1 MIDIY
6 TKVWNRP
13 LLIESNDYG
22 EQDIKKNPRLSD
34 AENVEDYKQEGL
46 KDTGLRDKKD
56 SRRRKIDEAE
66 Y

>member
-1 MIDIY
+1 M
-6 TKVWNRP
+6 
-13 LLIESNDYG
+13 LIESNDYG